1 MKEVC
6 SNIDY
11 LLVVLFANIFSH
23 LGGCLFS
30 LFMVSFAVPKLLS
43 IIWSHLFCFYFHYSR
58 RWVKKISLQFMSK
71 SVLPMISSKSFIVSA
86 LTFRSLIH
94 FQFAFVYG
102 VRYCSNFILLQVAVQ
117 FFPAS
122 FIEETIFSPLYILT
136 SFVID

>member
-11 LLVVLFANIFSH
+11 LLVVLFANIFSQQFVYGFFCCAKAFKYN
-23 LGGCLFS
+23 LVPFVFCLF
-30 LFMVSFAVPKLLS
+30 V
-43 IIWSHLFCFYFHYSR
+43 CFYFHYSR

-71 SVLPMISSKSFIVSA
+71 SVLPMISSKSFVVSG

-94 FQFAFVYG
+94 FEFAFVYG

-117 FFPAS
+117 FSQHHLLKKLS
-122 FIEETIFSPLYILT
+122 FLHCIFLPLL
-136 SFVID
+136 S